1 MKKYSVVICA
11 LILSSMMISVASA
24 SEDISINYYQAD
36 IGDVNRYWYGEGEI
50 FVTDLGNSFELY
62 KNGNEIISYASE
74 ANVVNVSEENIR
86 FLADKDENELH
97 ALFMSQKPGGHGLFT
112 LEFSNPY
119 VSENGKK
126 NITISIE
133 NAERVLYLN
142 GPVFFERENIYSEGN
157 FKIIQLETSQKDF
170 KIIYMTELAYGLFSS
185 IIGIS
190 VFGFVLF
197 ILMILRRKAITHKM
211 KKRLQAL
218 IRSSPIGISEMDNG
232 IEFKLKR
239 KSSPLF
245 SNYIKKED
253 IGNGKSNTSLNVPRE
268 IIAGIFVL
276 MLSYII
282 YRSLVAM
289 ITSYVADMGVVTYLI
304 LAMLAGVGLMMFL
317 LLLSIE
323 SAKEFNVTMSV
334 FVGGIML
341 VMFSRLGI
349 IMIPVAALATL
360 VVYGLSKAV
369 FLNLDDPDEE
379 PNE

>member
-11 LILSSMMISVASA
+11 LILLGMIIPATSA

-74 ANVVNVSEENIR
+74 ADAVNVSEEKIR

-97 ALFMSQKPGGHGLFT
+97 ALFMSPKPGGHGLFT

-142 GPVFFERENIYSEGN
+142 GPVFFEKENIYSEGN
-157 FKIIQLETSQKDF
+157 FKILRLETSQKDF

-197 ILMILRRKAITHKM
+197 VLMILRRKAITNKM

-218 IRSSPIGISEMDNG
+218 IRSTPIGISEVDNG

-289 ITSYVADMGVVTYLI
+289 ITGYVADMGAVTYLI

-349 IMIPVAALATL
+349 IMIPVAALTTL
-360 VVYGLSKAV
+360 VVYGLSKAF

>member
-1 MKKYSVVICA
+1 MKKYPVMICA
-11 LILSSMMISVASA
+11 LILLSMMISVASA

-74 ANVVNVSEENIR
+74 ANVVNVSEEQIR

-97 ALFMSQKPGGHGLFT
+97 ALFMSPKPGGHGLFT

-142 GPVFFERENIYSEGN
+142 GPVFFEKENIYSEGN

-170 KIIYMTELAYGLFSS
+170 KVIYMTELAYGLFSS
-185 IIGIS
+185 IIGVS

-197 ILMILRRKAITHKM
+197 VLIIFRRKAITNKT

-218 IRSSPIGISEMDNG
+218 IRSTPIGISEVDNG

-289 ITSYVADMGVVTYLI
+289 ITAYVTDMGAVTYLI

-349 IMIPVAALATL
+349 IMIPVAALTTL
-360 VVYGLSKAV
+360 VVYGLSKV
-369 FLNLDDPDEE
+369 FFLNLDDPDEE
-379 PNE
+379 PHE

>member
-1 MKKYSVVICA
+1 MKKYPIMICVF
-11 LILSSMMISVASA
+11 ILLSMMIPVASA

-50 FVTDLGNSFELY
+50 LVTDLGYSFELN

-74 ANVVNVSEENIR
+74 ANAVNVSEEKIL
-86 FLADKDENELH
+86 FLNDKDENELH
-97 ALFMSQKPGGHGLFT
+97 ALFMSPKPEGHGLFT

-119 VSENGKK
+119 VSENGKQ
-126 NITISIE
+126 NVIVSIE
-133 NAERVLYLN
+133 NAERILYLN
-142 GPVFFERENIYSEGN
+142 GPVFFENENIYSEGN
-157 FKIIQLETSQKDF
+157 FKVIQLETSQKDF
-170 KIIYMTELAYGLFSS
+170 KIIYITELAYGLFSS

-197 ILMILRRKAITHKM
+197 ILMILRRKAVTNKM

-218 IRSSPIGISEMDNG
+218 IRNSPVGISEVDNG
-232 IEFKLKR
+232 IEFKFKR
-239 KSSPLF
+239 KSSPSF

-253 IGNGKSNTSLNVPRE
+253 IGNGKSNTSLRIPRE

-282 YRSLVAM
+282 FKSLVAM
-289 ITSYVADMGVVTYLI
+289 ITGYVAEMGAVTYLI
-304 LAMLAGVGLMMFL
+304 MAMLAGVGLMMFL

-323 SAKEFNVTMSV
+323 SAKEFNVTISV

-341 VMFSRLGI
+341 VMFSRLGVV
-349 IMIPVAALATL
+349 MIPVAALTTL
-360 VVYGLSKAV
+360 GIYGLSKFA
-369 FLNLDDPDEE
+369 LNLDVSDEE
-379 PNE
+379 PDE

>member
-1 MKKYSVVICA
+1 M
-11 LILSSMMISVASA
+11 ASA

-74 ANVVNVSEENIR
+74 ADVVNVSEENIR

-97 ALFMSQKPGGHGLFT
+97 ALFMSPKPGGHGLFT

-142 GPVFFERENIYSEGN
+142 GPVFFEKENIYSEGN
-157 FKIIQLETSQKDF
+157 FKIIRLETSQKDF
-170 KIIYMTELAYGLFSS
+170 KVIYMTELAYGLFSS
-185 IIGIS
+185 IIGVS

-197 ILMILRRKAITHKM
+197 VLMVLRRKAITHKM
-211 KKRLQAL
+211 KKRPQAL
-218 IRSSPIGISEMDNG
+218 IRSSPIGISEVDNG
-232 IEFKLKR
+232 IEFKFKR
-239 KSSPLF
+239 KNSPLF

-289 ITSYVADMGVVTYLI
+289 ITGYVADMGAVTYLI

-349 IMIPVAALATL
+349 IMVPVAALTTL
-360 VVYGLSKAV
+360 VVYGLSKAF